1 MTVMCLMTPARLGLR
16 ATSTFFT
23 FILVAFA
30 FRSLVIPVKSGL
42 CGLLLHSCANRQ
54 NIPPLHDLDVIVWL
68 RGVVPTTGC
77 TAAASNGLRGGE
89 VAFNPQ
95 MKTTQPVRCLT
106 PSTANYC

>member
-1 MTVMCLMTPARLGLR
+1 MHEVASALRSVVIHVKRRLCR
-16 ATSTFFT
+16 
-23 FILVAFA
+23 
-30 FRSLVIPVKSGL
+30 
-42 CGLLLHSCANRQ
+42 LLLDSCTNRQ

-77 TAAASNGLRGGE
+77 TAAASSGLYGGE

-106 PSTANYC
+106 SSTANYC